1 MSTVNCY
8 ILLSLFYLTVIYV
21 LVYFNHMFDIIVVMK
36 SVIYIYTYVYIYYCY
51 LEISGSG
58 SGSGRGSGGGSG
70 SGSCSG
76 SRSGSDSGS
85 RSGSR
90 GRSPPSSSSR
100 SSNSAHLRLYLMS
113 GRSKNRK
120 HLIARPRDFWL
131 KFFFWKFELPRPTWF
146 CISAMFSAATTA
158 AMNAA
163 QEMLKGVGFYSKIVE
178 SVKATEREATSAD
191 APLLPVAKEDF
202 SDVQLGR
209 DSDFVL
215 PVASSLKVRSSD
227 DHATPKEIS
236 AADLI
241 LASNMADL
249 KSGIDSVML
258 SPLKALKIACLP
270 LRLTQADPSTY
281 GNIFGHLKMNS
292 AILKSSEAYK
302 ASMAKMPEGDE
313 LVNLL
318 RASHGSVTSS
328 YFSSFSGY
336 ANKLIEK
343 IDNLDMKIE
352 QIPER
357 NRTANQTKILA
368 ELKAQKTKFQ
378 SNLEAHMLPIQELM
392 DEMREKDETG
402 SIGTQAK
409 ALLSKDKADK
419 VSFCALIELVW
430 AIWIPQPS
438 PESLHPLWQQRHQ
451 GNLWYFMP

>member
-1 MSTVNCY
+1 
-8 ILLSLFYLTVIYV
+8 
-21 LVYFNHMFDIIVVMK
+21 
-36 SVIYIYTYVYIYYCY
+36 
-51 LEISGSG
+51 
-58 SGSGRGSGGGSG
+58 
-70 SGSCSG
+70 
-76 SRSGSDSGS
+76 
-85 RSGSR
+85 
-90 GRSPPSSSSR
+90 
-100 SSNSAHLRLYLMS
+100 
-113 GRSKNRK
+113 
-120 HLIARPRDFWL
+120 
-131 KFFFWKFELPRPTWF
+131 
-146 CISAMFSAATTA
+146 MFSAATTA

-227 DHATPKEIS
+227 DHAIPKEIS

-419 VSFCALIELVW
+419 VSFCALIELV
-430 AIWIPQPS
+430 
-438 PESLHPLWQQRHQ
+438 
-451 GNLWYFMP
+451 